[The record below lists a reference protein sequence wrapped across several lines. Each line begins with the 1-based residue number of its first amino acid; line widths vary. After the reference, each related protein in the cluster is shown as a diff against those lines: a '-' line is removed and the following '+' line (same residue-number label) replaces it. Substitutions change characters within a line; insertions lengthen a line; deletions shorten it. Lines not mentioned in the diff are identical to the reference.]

1 MTEEERAADKRRK
14 NAEYQ
19 RRWYARNKTKAPDK
33 KKNKQLL
40 KYGMTEA
47 QYEALL
53 TSQNFRCALCE
64 TDKPGGRGRFHV
76 DHCHTKGHVRGLLCF
91 QCNTGLGKFK
101 DNPAALRKAAAY
113 LEAAQCPSNISETSP
128 STVS

>member
-1 MTEEERAADKRRK
+1 MTEEERAADKQPHR
-14 NAEYQ
+14 AEYQ
-19 RRWYARNKTKAPDK
+19 RRYYARNKTKARA
-33 KKNKQLL
+33 KQLL
-40 KYGMTEA
+40 KYGMTED

-64 TDKPGGRGRFHV
+64 TDKPGGRGRFHI

-91 QCNTGLGKFK
+91 ACNTGLGKFK
-101 DNPAALRKAAAY
+101 DNPAALRQAAAY
-113 LEAAQCPSNISETSP
+113 LEAAQCPSNISEISP